1 MLKDKLNQ
9 LKKIGIT
16 IRNLSL
22 SLCSKMALTLLSRPH
37 LLWGTGMA
45 TVQATIISS
54 EKCQGSSNMGNGIG
68 NAYKHALWSALI
80 AQKTKWAFRDYKD
93 AIVWAKKITDLHEIC
108 FPNVPEEN
116 KMDLGNNTKGLELYK
131 ELYLLHK
138 SNPTQKQIAEELYK
152 RKETLIVLE

>member
-1 MLKDKLNQ
+1 
-9 LKKIGIT
+9 
-16 IRNLSL
+16 
-22 SLCSKMALTLLSRPH
+22 MAFTLLSRPH

-93 AIVWAKKITDLHEIC
+93 AIAWAKKITDLHEIC

-116 KMDLGNNTKGLELYK
+116 KMDLGNNAKGLDLYK

-138 SNPTQKQIAEELYK
+138 NNPTQKRIAEELYK
-152 RKETLIVLE
+152 RRETLIVLE